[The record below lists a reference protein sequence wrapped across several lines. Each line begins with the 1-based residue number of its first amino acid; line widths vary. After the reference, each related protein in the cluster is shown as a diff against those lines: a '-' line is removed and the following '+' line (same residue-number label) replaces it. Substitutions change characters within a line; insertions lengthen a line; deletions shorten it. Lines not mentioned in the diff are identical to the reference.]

1 MDRGN
6 QRPMTGNEDLAAR
19 SSWLQPL
26 WSVVW
31 RSLLVQTLLLVAV
44 AMGLWWLAPGS
55 LGPATAGGM
64 IALLANL
71 AFGIVALGGRR
82 GAGAVMAAFLVAEV
96 VKLVVIILGFALVFG
111 LFADRFGGPNAL
123 PLIGTFGLMLGA
135 QWLAPLISGAGRP
148 RRRC

>member
-1 MDRGN
+1 
-6 QRPMTGNEDLAAR
+6 MTGNENLASR
-19 SSWLQPL
+19 SLWSLPL
-26 WSVVW
+26 WPVLW
-31 RSLLVQTLLLVAV
+31 RSLLLQALLLVVV
-44 AMGLWWLAPGS
+44 AMGLWWQAPGA

-96 VKLVVIILGFALVFG
+96 VKLAVIILGFALVFG

-123 PLIGTFGLMLGA
+123 PVIGAFGLMLGA
-135 QWLAPLISGAGRP
+135 QWLAPLISGAGSP
-148 RRRC
+148 RRRR